1 MRFPEVSLALRH
13 QGADILTFP
22 SAFAVRT
29 GAAHW
34 STLLRARAIDT
45 QCWVLAAAQVGSHP
59 GSTRTSY
66 VIFALTYTRWGHA
79 LVVDPWGSIVAQC
92 RYVHASSLFSDMP
105 PLTPTFCLVDIVCMY
120 T

>member
-1 MRFPEVSLALRH
+1 MLLGTHIQLLTCYDMRFPEVSLTLRH

-34 STLLRARAIDT
+34 STLLQARAIDT
-45 QCWVLAAAQVGSHP
+45 QCWVLAAAQVGLHP

-66 VIFALTYTRWGHA
+66 VL
-79 LVVDPWGSIVAQC
+79 P
-92 RYVHASSLFSDMP
+92 SDE
-105 PLTPTFCLVDIVCMY
+105 Y
-120 T
+120 